1 MSIASPAVA
10 IVEDDAAVRTAVGN
24 MVRSLGLRACPYDSA
39 EAYLA
44 VLPGDIDCIISDVN
58 MPGMSGLDF
67 QEALRAQGVT
77 TPFIVMT
84 GFATDAMAA
93 RANAN
98 GAWCF
103 LEKPCDPEAIVG
115 CLRRVFHDLPD

>member
-1 MSIASPAVA
+1 MSIATPAIA
-10 IVEDDAAVRTAVGN
+10 IVEDDPAVRTAVGN
-24 MVRSLGLRACPYDSA
+24 MVRSLGLRACPYDCA
-39 EAYLA
+39 EAFLA
-44 VLPGDIDCIISDVN
+44 DLPDHIDCIISDVN

-67 QEALRAQGVT
+67 QEALLARGIT

-84 GFATDAMAA
+84 GFATEAMAE
-93 RANAN
+93 RAHAN

-103 LEKPCDPEAIVG
+103 LEKPCDPDAIVG